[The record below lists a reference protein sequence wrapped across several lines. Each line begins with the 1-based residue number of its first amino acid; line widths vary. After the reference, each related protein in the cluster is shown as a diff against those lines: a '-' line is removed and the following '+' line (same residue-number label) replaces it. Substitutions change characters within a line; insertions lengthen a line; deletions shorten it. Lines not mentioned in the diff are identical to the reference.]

1 MRRTERLPS
10 RLYAITD
17 RSLCAPQPLVETVR
31 ELLDAGVRFFQVREK
46 DLGPEELQSLA
57 EPLVRLCHEYDARA
71 LINAPTAVAAGAGA
85 DGIHLPGAG
94 DPVEAVRA
102 ASGRLLL
109 VGCSTHDLEEVR
121 RRETEGAD
129 FVVYGPVHPT
139 DSKPGH
145 GPALGP
151 EGLRRVA
158 GVARVPI
165 FALGGVT
172 PERVEACMKA
182 GAFGVAV
189 MSGVMRPGRGERAR
203 AYLRELGE

>member
-1 MRRTERLPS
+1 MRRTERPPS

-17 RSLCAPQPLVETVR
+17 RSLCGPQPLVETVR

-46 DLGPEELQSLA
+46 DLGPEALQSLA
-57 EPLVRLCHEYDARA
+57 EPLVRLCHEYDAKA
-71 LINAPTAVAAGAGA
+71 LINACAEVAAVVGA

-94 DPVEAVRA
+94 VEAVRA
-102 ASGRLLL
+102 ASGRPLII
-109 VGCSTHDLEEVR
+109 GCSTHSPGEVR
-121 RRETEGAD
+121 VRETEGAD

-151 EGLRRVA
+151 EGLRLVA
-158 GVARVPI
+158 GVARIPI

-203 AYLRELGE
+203 AYLRALGE